1 MLGMPEKVLEV
12 KLEQKCYA
20 NVDIEVK
27 TLEMLRQARRVGG
40 VKSDSYKNVP
50 KIESASL
57 ELEVLQQ
64 RYKSCEML

>member
-1 MLGMPEKVLEV
+1 MPEKVLEV

-40 VKSDSYKNVP
+40 VKSDTKMFR
-50 KIESASL
+50 KLKAL
-57 ELEVLQQ
+57 H
-64 RYKSCEML
+64 